1 MHHIS
6 VAAPPTHPMVTIA
19 IDEHRGRT
27 YAKAELRWGGAQL
40 AGMGIAYRHP
50 ADAFTGDAGRK
61 LATARA
67 LSDVADELRRF
78 SRPRAGEPSP

>member
-1 MHHIS
+1 MHQIS

-27 YAKAELRWGGAQL
+27 YAKAEFRWGGAQL

-50 ADAFTGDAGRK
+50 ADALTGDAGRE

-67 LSDVADELRRF
+67 LSDLAEKVSEL
-78 SRPRAGEPSP
+78 SRVRA